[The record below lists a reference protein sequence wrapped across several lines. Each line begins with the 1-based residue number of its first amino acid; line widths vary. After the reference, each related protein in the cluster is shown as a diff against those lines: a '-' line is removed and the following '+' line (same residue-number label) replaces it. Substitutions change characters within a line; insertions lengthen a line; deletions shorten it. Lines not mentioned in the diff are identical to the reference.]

1 MKVAAMTEPEPLAY
15 QLEQAFRLLGV
26 GRSKGFELINAGDL
40 ASYKIGHRR
49 YVTRRALEDFI
60 ANQQRKAA

>member
-1 MKVAAMTEPEPLAY
+1 MTEPEPLAY

-26 GRSKGFELINAGDL
+26 GRSKGFELINLGDL

-49 YVTRRALEDFI
+49 YVTRKALEDFV
-60 ANQQRKAA
+60 ANQQGKAA